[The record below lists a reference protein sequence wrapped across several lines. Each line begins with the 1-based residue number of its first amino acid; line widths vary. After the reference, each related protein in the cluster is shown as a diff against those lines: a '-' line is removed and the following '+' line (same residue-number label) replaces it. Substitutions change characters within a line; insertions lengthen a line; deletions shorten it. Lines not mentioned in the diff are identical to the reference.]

1 MSRQRLLQQRRR
13 STASALALALL
24 LAGLALPAS
33 AQAENLPDP
42 ATSVGTAPEGPVDT
56 VPGASQETTPP
67 EEQSPSPDPGAGGG
81 EPTTE
86 PVPDPA
92 PEETT
97 APPVEGIPDEDP
109 SSEPVPVPGTGAG
122 SPGTGGNETPATGG
136 GNSSPGTGGGST
148 GGGSTGGGSTGGGS
162 TGGGSTG
169 GGSTGGGSTGGGS
182 TGGGSTG
189 GGSTGGGSTGG
200 GSTGGG
206 STGGSNSGST
216 GGGSGSAGGTTTT
229 EAGATPP
236 RASAPGRTLLSTS
249 AADPAA
255 APVPGTETAGAPAVS
270 VFLTRDAGVDPGAL
284 TVDLARFYGVG
295 IAYAGFQREENAT
308 ATLKAPAGTETPLT
322 IENRQDG
329 ETTSTGSA
337 TVPTAALLSIG
348 TYTITVSGDRGS
360 SATTTF
366 ALIASS
372 APGILV
378 EPREASSSEAATPRG
393 AVWGFGP
400 VESVTVGAFT
410 TAGVKADLAAGD
422 LSVRVDALGWS
433 DLDLGDAIVAEPTA
447 EVYCLVAVG
456 SVSKRTAA
464 VTVAYPEEGSTA
476 TAPDAAQVCG
486 IAITTAKAGTVPPA
500 AASTGGLS
508 AGVGL
513 TIGAGV
519 LVALLIAGLV
529 TAVVLRRRREN
540 DDLLIGG
547 PLPHPTEQ

>member
-1 MSRQRLLQQRRR
+1 MTRQRLRQQRRR

-33 AQAENLPDP
+33 AHAETLPGDTATDP
-42 ATSVGTAPEGPVDT
+42 AASAGTT
-56 VPGASQETTPP
+56 VPAPVEPPPAETD
-67 EEQSPSPDPGAGGG
+67 PSP
-81 EPTTE
+81 EPSTSPE
-86 PVPDPA
+86 PIPA
-92 PEETT
+92 PNDPED
-97 APPVEGIPDEDP
+97 PPIEGIPEEDP
-109 SSEPVPVPGTGAG
+109 SGEPAPAIPGTGG
-122 SPGTGGNETPATGG
+122 ESPSTGGNESPGTGGGDP
-136 GNSSPGTGGGST
+136 SPGTGGGST

-189 GGSTGGGSTGG
+189 GGSTCGS
-200 GSTGGG
+200 

-216 GGGSGSAGGTTTT
+216 GGGGSTGGTATT
-229 EAGATPP
+229 EAGTTPP

-249 AADPAA
+249 AGDPAA
-255 APVPGTETAGAPAVS
+255 APAPGTETAGGPAVS

-295 IAYAGFQREENAT
+295 VAYAGFQREENAT
-308 ATLKAPAGTETPLT
+308 ATLRAPSGMETALT
-322 IENRQDG
+322 VEDRQDG

-348 TYTITVSGDRGS
+348 TYTVTIAGDRGS

-378 EPREASSSEAATPRG
+378 EPREASSAEATMPRG

-400 VESVTVGAFT
+400 VESVTVAAFT
-410 TAGVKADLAAGD
+410 TAGVEADLAAGD

-456 SVSKRTAA
+456 SISKRTAA
-464 VTVAYPEEGSTA
+464 VTVAYPSEGSST

-486 IAITTAKAGTVPPA
+486 IAITSAKAGAVPPA

-547 PLPHPTEQ
+547 PLPHSTEQ